1 MSTTES
7 HVGGLLGLAVAWET
21 LAAALGALLVG
32 LAVWTVF
39 RVRAVRRQQ
48 AAMAEGERESTLAL
62 AEALDR
68 ERLILS
74 IGRRLRAEL
83 GLDDA
88 LQAGGGAAGAVVRG
102 GRRARPQ
109 PLLRA
114 HRREWRPAD
123 RRRVARKRGGR
134 RGRGRRRSS

>member
-1 MSTTES
+1 MSTTEL

-32 LAVWTVF
+32 LAVGTVF

-74 IGRRLRAEL
+74 IGRRLRSEL
-83 GLDDA
+83 DLDDA
-88 LQAGGGAAGAVVRG
+88 LRAAVAEAGRALGASRCFVRIGESG
-102 GRRARPQ
+102 GRLIVA
-109 PLLRA
+109 
-114 HRREWRPAD
+114 EWL
-123 RRRVARKRGGR
+123 
-134 RGRGRRRSS
+134 